1 MPRWSADASGGS
13 IGVGD
18 MTRNSA
24 WLSLLVAA
32 TILFSS
38 ALPSPASAQT
48 VSFIAHKDFVSGSTP
63 VSVAVG
69 DFNGDGVQDLTLANY
84 HDNTVSVLLGS
95 GNGTFQ
101 AARTFSVG
109 TNPSSVVVGDFNGDR
124 KVDLAVANAGSN
136 TISVLLGN
144 GDGTFQ
150 PAQTFAVGIT
160 PWS

>member
-1 MPRWSADASGGS
+1 
-13 IGVGD
+13 

-69 DFNGDGVQDLTLANY
+69 DFNSDGVQDLALANY
-84 HDNTVSVLLGS
+84 RDNTV
-95 GNGTFQ
+95 
-101 AARTFSVG
+101 
-109 TNPSSVVVGDFNGDR
+109 
-124 KVDLAVANAGSN
+124 
-136 TISVLLGN
+136 SVLLGN

-150 PAQTFAVGIT
+150 PAALYGVGLNPQSVAAGDFNGDGRTDLAVANVGSNTVSVLLGNGNGTFQPAQNFAVGSQ
-160 PWS
+160 PW

>member
-1 MPRWSADASGGS
+1 MPHWSADASGGS
-13 IGVGD
+13 IGD
-18 MTRNSA
+18 DNMTRNSV
-24 WLSLLVAA
+24 WSSLLVAA

-38 ALPSPASAQT
+38 ALPSPVSAQT

-69 DFNGDGVQDLTLANY
+69 DFNSDGVQDLALANY
-84 HDNTVSVLLGS
+84 RDNTVSV
-95 GNGTFQ
+95 
-101 AARTFSVG
+101 
-109 TNPSSVVVGDFNGDR
+109 VVGDLNGDH
-124 KVDLAVANAGSN
+124 KVDLAVANAGAN

-160 PWS
+160 PWSVAMGDF

>member
-1 MPRWSADASGGS
+1 
-13 IGVGD
+13 
-18 MTRNSA
+18 MTRNSV

-32 TILFSS
+32 AILFSS

-48 VSFIAHKDFVSGSTP
+48 VSFIAHKDFVSGSNP

-101 AARTFSVG
+101 AAQTFAAGITPWSVAM
-109 TNPSSVVVGDFNGDR
+109 GDFNSDG
-124 KVDLAVANAGSN
+124 KPDLAVANNGS
-136 TISVLLGN
+136 TTVSVLLGN

-150 PAQTFAVGIT
+150 TAALYGVGLNPQSVT
-160 PWS
+160 VGDFN

>member
-13 IGVGD
+13 IGDGD

-48 VSFIAHKDFVSGSTP
+48 VSFIAHTDFVSGSTP

-69 DFNGDGVQDLTLANY
+69 DFNSDGVQDLALANY
-84 HDNTVSVLLGS
+84 RDNTVSVLLGS
-95 GNGTFQ
+95 GDGTFQ

-109 TNPSSVVVGDFNGDR
+109 TNPSSVVVGDLIGDH
-124 KVDLAVANAGSN
+124 KVDLAVVNAGAN
-136 TISVLLGN
+136 TISVFLGN
-144 GDGTFQ
+144 GDGSVQ
-150 PAQTFAVGIT
+150 P
-160 PWS
+160 P